1 MLDINPLLLSITIVV
16 FLILIAVLNSLLF
29 KPLFNYMNERD
40 ASIKNDLD
48 KVGNN
53 DAEIAELTAQAQNI
67 VNEAKLEAAA
77 LREKVIAEAKEL
89 AESKIEAKRAE
100 LAENRASRYATMCE
114 EFTTTRSPSCSTG
127 TSTRGFTSAS
137 RAWPAGLSP
146 SIVSNRKP
154 LCSST
159 IRTLRANGLKALS

>member
-29 KPLFNYMNERD
+29 KPLFTYMEERD
-40 ASIKNDLD
+40 ASIKADQD

-53 DAEIAELTAQAQNI
+53 DEEIAALTAQAESI

-77 LREKVIAEAKEL
+77 IREKVVAEAKEL

-100 LAENRASRYATMCE
+100 LAKDKLEFERSLAETRE
-114 EFTTTRSPSCSTG
+114 ELKTTL
-127 TSTRGFTSAS
+127 
-137 RAWPAGLSP
+137 LSQ
-146 SIVSNRKP
+146 VP
-154 LCSST
+154 LYKE
-159 IRTLRANGLKALS
+159 AVKAKFSQI

>member
-29 KPLFNYMNERD
+29 KPLFTYMEERD
-40 ASIKNDLD
+40 ASIKSDND

-53 DAEIAELTAQAQNI
+53 DAEIAELTAEAASI

-77 LREKVIAEAKEL
+77 IREKVVAEAKEL

-100 LAENRASRYATMCE
+100 LAKDKLEFEKSLAETRE
-114 EFTTTRSPSCSTG
+114 ELKTTLMSQ
-127 TSTRGFTSAS
+127 
-137 RAWPAGLSP
+137 
-146 SIVSNRKP
+146 VP
-154 LCSST
+154 LYKE
-159 IRTLRANGLKALS
+159 AVKAKFSQI

>member
-1 MLDINPLLLSITIVV
+1 MLDINPLLLGITIVV

-53 DAEIAELTAQAQNI
+53 DAEIAELTAQAQKI
-67 VNEAKLEAAA
+67 VNDAKLEAAA

-100 LAENRASRYATMCE
+100 LAEDRSEFEKSLAQSRE
-114 EFTTTRSPSCSTG
+114 NLKSSL
-127 TSTRGFTSAS
+127 
-137 RAWPAGLSP
+137 LSQL
-146 SIVSNRKP
+146 P
-154 LCSST
+154 LYKE
-159 IRTLRANGLKALS
+159 AVKAKFSQI